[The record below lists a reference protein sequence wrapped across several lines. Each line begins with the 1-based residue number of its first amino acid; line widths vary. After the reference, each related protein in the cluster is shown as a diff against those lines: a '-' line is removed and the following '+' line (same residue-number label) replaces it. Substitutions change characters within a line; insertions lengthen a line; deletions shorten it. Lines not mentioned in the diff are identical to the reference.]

1 MHDLTTRTNRNIL
14 ASLLNSLRHFDGR
27 DDVTILLPMVRAE
40 ERSNNK
46 DVPGRF
52 LNWIGRLSDVNSHI
66 TVSLSN
72 KYRIKLSGINPIEA
86 IDESLKV
93 VNDIFSFTEK
103 YGIRSINARVTEE
116 DIFAIVFYYA
126 TYLHSK
132 GDKHVVLN
140 VLKDGDKYKDML
152 EKVFNISLEDRPPVF
167 VGRMKEVVRYLS
179 L

>member
-72 KYRIKLSGINPIEA
+72 KYK
-86 IDESLKV
+86 
-93 VNDIFSFTEK
+93 
-103 YGIRSINARVTEE
+103 
-116 DIFAIVFYYA
+116 IVW
-126 TYLHSK
+126 
-132 GDKHVVLN
+132 DKS
-140 VLKDGDKYKDML
+140 Y
-152 EKVFNISLEDRPPVF
+152 
-167 VGRMKEVVRYLS
+167 
-179 L
+179 